1 MSEVR
6 RVEIPLLHDHHT
18 HTSLYA
24 AFGSC
29 PDLAG
34 LDGPEALAFL
44 RSLPGDRLSVVCGWK
59 SNELALDAATLAEL
73 PPALLINRSLHGFLV
88 TDSGLPFVEAAVP
101 DLAEHRGEAAWREAN
116 VPRLF
121 EAYCGLAGIDD
132 AKLAAFLD
140 SLLPLGIGS
149 TEDLAVASAPAF
161 RVLAANPRAAAAFAG
176 RVLFQSLAPEDRGA
190 CSGVKLFLDGA
201 IGARTAAIESGW
213 LGESAPL
220 MPYDDQALLDE
231 FAAAASFGAGLAIHA
246 IGPLAIEQALRCLEA
261 AGREGL
267 SFPLV
272 RLEHVQFIS
281 KEQARRARSLGALL
295 SMQPN
300 FTSDTVDYRDRLD
313 ASTLA
318 RNNPF
323 RMLIDELGF
332 LPGRDLLFGSDGMPH
347 GIAQPASC
355 SLFPPVPGQRLSLEE
370 LVAGYGP
377 ARGIGGTVELEI
389 DGSRR
394 EVRVAGVR
402 LGQASIDVGAAE

>member
-1 MSEVR
+1 MSAVR
-6 RVEIPLLHDHHT
+6 RVEIPLLHDNHT
-18 HTSLYA
+18 HTSLYS

-34 LDGPEALAFL
+34 LDALGALAFL
-44 RSLPGDRLSVVCGWK
+44 RSLPDDRLSVVRGWK
-59 SNELALDAATLAEL
+59 SNELALDSATLAEL

-88 TDSGLPFVEAAVP
+88 TDAGLPFVEAAVP
-101 DLAEHRGEAAWREAN
+101 DLAEHRGDAAWREAN

-132 AKLAAFLD
+132 AKLAAFLE
-140 SLLPLGIGS
+140 SLVPQGIGS
-149 TEDLAVASAPAF
+149 AEDLAVASAPAF
-161 RVLAANPRAAAAFAG
+161 RVLKANPRAAAAFAG
-176 RVLFQSLAPEDRGA
+176 LKLFASMPPEDRAA

-213 LGESAPL
+213 LGEGAPL
-220 MPYDDQALLDE
+220 MTYDDRELLGE
-231 FAAAASFGAGLAIHA
+231 FAAAASLSAGLAVHA

-261 AGREGL
+261 ARREGL

-272 RLEHVQFIS
+272 RLEHAQFIS
-281 KEQARRARSLGALL
+281 RDQAFRARILGIVL

-313 ASTLA
+313 AATLE

-323 RMLIDELGF
+323 RMLIDEAGF
-332 LPGRDLLFGSDGMPH
+332 VPGKDLLFGSDGMPH
-347 GIAQPASC
+347 GIAHPAAC

-377 ARGIGGTVELEI
+377 ARGIEGTVTLDI
-389 DGSRR
+389 DEARR
-394 EVRVAGVR
+394 EVRVAGTR
-402 LGQASIDVGAAE
+402 LG